1 MDAKYEMEVLSG
13 CWIEESDLPVRADLK
28 VIYTEDPDLGL
39 TVDEVQDRN
48 EFIRCY
54 LLADYEPLILIPRDM
69 SDTDFF
75 DMGCDV
81 MSQADSAFNTHDFQ
95 KGLPAFNKYGYA
107 MKKIMERV
115 KDLAIMHSSIS
126 SSEGRTATLHRY
138 EAFVDQEF
146 RDQLLIYI
154 DQHKNTEDPE
164 QKYRIKQ
171 RIAKLNCRILEC
183 KRIWERYAP
192 IESWDT

>member
-1 MDAKYEMEVLSG
+1 MDAKQEIEVMNG
-13 CWIEESDLPVRADLK
+13 CWIEESDLPVRADLT
-28 VIYTEDPDLGL
+28 VIGTEDPDLDL

-54 LLADYEPLILIPRDM
+54 LLVDYEPIILIPRDI

-75 DMGCDV
+75 DMECDV
-81 MSQADSAFNTHDFQ
+81 MSHGDSAFNTHDFQ
-95 KGLPAFNKYGYA
+95 KGLPAFNKYSYA

-115 KDLAIMHSSIS
+115 KDLALLHSSIS

-138 EAFVDQEF
+138 EAFVNHEF
-146 RDQLLIYI
+146 RDQLLSCI

-171 RIAKLNCRILEC
+171 RIAKLNVRILEC

>member
-1 MDAKYEMEVLSG
+1 MKFR
-13 CWIEESDLPVRADLK
+13 IETSSFG
-28 VIYTEDPDLGL
+28 VI
-39 TVDEVQDRN
+39 
-48 EFIRCY
+48 
-54 LLADYEPLILIPRDM
+54 LLMDYEPLILIPRDI

-138 EAFVDQEF
+138 EALVDYEF
-146 RDQLLIYI
+146 RDQLLILYWI
-154 DQHKNTEDPE
+154 STRIRKILSRNTESSKGSP
-164 QKYRIKQ
+164 
-171 RIAKLNCRILEC
+171 
-183 KRIWERYAP
+183 
-192 IESWDT
+192 S